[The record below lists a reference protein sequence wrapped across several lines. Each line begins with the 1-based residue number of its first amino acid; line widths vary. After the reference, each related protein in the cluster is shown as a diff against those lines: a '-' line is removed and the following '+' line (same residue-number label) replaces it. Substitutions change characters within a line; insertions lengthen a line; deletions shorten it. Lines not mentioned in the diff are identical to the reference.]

1 MTALLVSE
9 HIRKVFRKDGSLF
22 ARGETVT
29 ALDDVGIELGTNETL
44 SLVGESGSGKST
56 LARVMIGLIRAD
68 SGNVLYRDRPLGE
81 LSRTE
86 TMAFRRAVQIVF
98 QDPFTSLN
106 PRLSVGSIV
115 AEPLVIHRIGNATER
130 RRKVGEM
137 LEAVGLSA
145 SDAIRAPHAFSGGQ
159 RQRIAIA
166 RALIVDPE
174 IVILDEPLSA
184 LDVTIQRQILGLL
197 AELKE
202 RRKLSYLFITH
213 DLGVARA
220 ISDRVAVMNHGRIVE
235 AGSAETVFSAPSDP
249 YTVHLLAAAPVLGT
263 GRRHAGGR
271 L

>member
-1 MTALLVSE
+1 MTALLTAE
-9 HIRKVFRKDGSLF
+9 HIRKAFRKDGSLF

-29 ALDDVGIELGTNETL
+29 ALDDVSIALHENETL

-56 LARVMIGLIRAD
+56 LARVTIGLVRAD
-68 SGNVLYRDRPLGE
+68 EGRVLYHGRALNE

-98 QDPFTSLN
+98 QDPFASLN
-106 PRLSVGSIV
+106 PRLSVGTIV
-115 AEPLVIHRIGNATER
+115 AEPLVIHGLEDKTER

-137 LEAVGLSA
+137 LEAVGLAA
-145 SDAIRAPHAFSGGQ
+145 SDALRAPHAFSGGQ

-166 RALIVDPE
+166 RALIVDPK

-235 AGSAETVFSAPSDP
+235 TGSAETVFAAPSDP
-249 YTVHLLAAAPVLGT
+249 YTVRLLAAAPVLGT
-263 GRRHAGGR
+263 GRRHAGGQP
-271 L
+271 